1 MHRYVDEWG
10 ERHTDV
16 CDHDFALYLPKEDG
30 EYKNIYGQPL
40 KKRVFESPNEMR
52 DFVREYQDVI
62 KINGMTK
69 PEYQFIADHYPDR
82 PLGFDFS
89 KINIVNIDIET
100 EIGYGFPDPQVAE
113 QAINAI
119 TVSKIGT
126 MSTITWTTCDYNAA
140 LDDERSPDNKIILCG
155 TERELITNFLSW
167 WNTERPDAICG
178 WNIEGFDLVYMVN
191 RFSQIVGSQTNMLSP
206 IHEHAYR
213 PISKRP
219 NPATGKDMVR
229 IEGLAILD
237 YLELFKKFDFSSPP
251 DYKLETIAQQV
262 IGEGKVDYGEYD
274 NLKDFYQNNPTKFIR
289 YNIKDV
295 LLVNKMDNALN
306 FLLLAYTLQYW
317 SKCNT
322 QDIFGQV
329 KFWDIYIFNFCQQ
342 HGLVIPPSKNVTP
355 FPLEGAYVA
364 EPKLGRH
371 KWLVSFDLT
380 SLYPRTLQQ
389 YNMGPETIIRGT
401 QRRPGLLDSF
411 IRMDDNIPE
420 LQEARQLKAAIA
432 ANGAM
437 FSREQQS
444 VLSMVVDELFNKRV
458 EYKTAMK
465 QLEKQ
470 YEQMKHDN
478 APTDELTAVHNR
490 IMALDAQ
497 QMAMKIAIN
506 SLYGA
511 LGNEGFRYYDPS
523 IAEAITQSGQ
533 LAVQFIAHRVSEF
546 LDNELGIV
554 RGLDRWLYSDTDS
567 VAGSSIIPT
576 SVGDIPIEDLFTKY
590 SGRII
595 RQRGPNDFICEPK
608 EVITTPSVNS
618 NSIIEHKLIK
628 YIMAHKVQKRMF
640 RIKCNGD
647 SVIVTEDHS
656 VIVMRGDNMISCKPA
671 DIKQSDKLIKID
683 TNIELNNEFVIE
695 DLGVCE
701 MWVYDIEVEDNH
713 NFFANNILVHNSCY
727 FTLDDFVDKITQG
740 NEDKFDR
747 HKIVD
752 AIDAYCKNKIEPFI
766 ASKYQ
771 ELADYMNAYQ
781 NKMSMKREVISD
793 RGMFRAK
800 KNYVLQ
806 VYDNE
811 GVRYENPKLKTMG
824 VETARSTTPQF
835 VKDALLESYRE
846 MLNGTNQKLL
856 DKIASFKLEY
866 MKQPVDVIA
875 TPRGVNDMGKWIDAD
890 GSYKNRIPYHVRA
903 SHEFNRLIREAGL
916 NDIPPIQN
924 GDKVRIVAIVP
935 NSPVDGNYIAYNG
948 SQLPKELDLEQYVD
962 RESLFTKTFLN
973 PVESF
978 TKHMGWKHIDE
989 FSVDDFFS

>member
-1 MHRYVDEWG
+1 
-10 ERHTDV
+10 
-16 CDHDFALYLPKEDG
+16 
-30 EYKNIYGQPL
+30 
-40 KKRVFESPNEMR
+40 
-52 DFVREYQDVI
+52 
-62 KINGMTK
+62 
-69 PEYQFIADHYPDR
+69 
-82 PLGFDFS
+82 
-89 KINIVNIDIET
+89 
-100 EIGYGFPDPQVAE
+100 
-113 QAINAI
+113 
-119 TVSKIGT
+119 
-126 MSTITWTTCDYNAA
+126 
-140 LDDERSPDNKIILCG
+140 
-155 TERELITNFLSW
+155 
-167 WNTERPDAICG
+167 
-178 WNIEGFDLVYMVN
+178 
-191 RFSQIVGSQTNMLSP
+191 
-206 IHEHAYR
+206 
-213 PISKRP
+213 
-219 NPATGKDMVR
+219 
-229 IEGLAILD
+229 
-237 YLELFKKFDFSSPP
+237 
-251 DYKLETIAQQV
+251 
-262 IGEGKVDYGEYD
+262 
-274 NLKDFYQNNPTKFIR
+274 
-289 YNIKDV
+289 
-295 LLVNKMDNALN
+295 MDNALN

-401 QRRPGLLDSF
+401 QRCPGLLDSF

-478 APTDELTAVHNR
+478 APADELTSVHNR
-490 IMALDAQ
+490 IMALNAQ

-533 LAVQFIAHRVSEF
+533 LAVQFIAYQISEF
-546 LDNELGIV
+546 LDQELGIKK
-554 RGLDRWLYSDTDS
+554 GLDRWIYTDTDS
-567 VAGSSIIPT
+567 VHFCL
-576 SVGDIPIEDLFTKY
+576 E
-590 SGRII
+590 
-595 RQRGPNDFICEPK
+595 
-608 EVITTPSVNS
+608 
-618 NSIIEHKLIK
+618 
-628 YIMAHKVQKRMF
+628 
-640 RIKCNGD
+640 
-647 SVIVTEDHS
+647 
-656 VIVMRGDNMISCKPA
+656 
-671 DIKQSDKLIKID
+671 
-683 TNIELNNEFVIE
+683 
-695 DLGVCE
+695 
-701 MWVYDIEVEDNH
+701 
-713 NFFANNILVHNSCY
+713 
-727 FTLDDFVDKITQG
+727 DFVDKITQG
-740 NEDKFDR
+740 NEDKYDR
-747 HKIVD
+747 QKIVD
-752 AIDAYCKNKIEPFI
+752 VIDAYCKNKIEPFI

-781 NKMSMKREVISD
+781 NKMHMKREVIVD

-811 GVRYENPKLKTMG
+811 GVRYEKPKLKTMG

-846 MLNGTNQKLL
+846 MLNGTNPKLL
-856 DKIASFKLEY
+856 DKIAAFKLEY

-875 TPRGVNDMGKWIDAD
+875 APRGVNDMDKWIDSD

-924 GDKVRIVAIVP
+924 GDKVRIVAVVP
-935 NSPVDGNYIAYNG
+935 RSPVDGNYIAYNG
-948 SQLPKELDLEQYVD
+948 SQLPKELNLEQYVD

>member
-191 RFSQIVGSQTNMLSP
+191 RFSQIVDSQTNMLSP

-219 NPATGKDMVR
+219 NPTTGKDMVR

-342 HGLVIPPSKNVTP
+342 HGLIIPPSKNVTP

-437 FSREQQS
+437 FSRERQS

-478 APTDELTAVHNR
+478 APADELTAVHNR

-506 SLYGA
+506 SAYGA

-533 LAVQFIAHRVSEF
+533 LAVQFIAQQLATF
-546 LDNELGIV
+546 LDAEFSIK
-554 RGLDRWLYSDTDS
+554 RGLDRWIYSDTDS
-567 VAGSSIIPT
+567 I
-576 SVGDIPIEDLFTKY
+576 
-590 SGRII
+590 
-595 RQRGPNDFICEPK
+595 
-608 EVITTPSVNS
+608 
-618 NSIIEHKLIK
+618 
-628 YIMAHKVQKRMF
+628 
-640 RIKCNGD
+640 
-647 SVIVTEDHS
+647 
-656 VIVMRGDNMISCKPA
+656 
-671 DIKQSDKLIKID
+671 
-683 TNIELNNEFVIE
+683 
-695 DLGVCE
+695 
-701 MWVYDIEVEDNH
+701 
-713 NFFANNILVHNSCY
+713 Y
-727 FTLDDFVDKITQG
+727 FTLNDFVDKITQG
-740 NEDKFDR
+740 NEDKYDR

-811 GVRYENPKLKTMG
+811 GVRYEKPKLKTMG

-875 TPRGVNDMGKWIDAD
+875 TPRGVNDMGKWIESD

-916 NDIPPIQN
+916 IDIPPIQN

>member
-62 KINGMTK
+62 KISGMTK

-89 KINIVNIDIET
+89 KISLVNIDIET

-126 MSTITWTTCDYNAA
+126 MSTVTWTTCDYNAA
-140 LDDERSPDNKIILCG
+140 LDDERSLDNKIILCG

-167 WNTERPDAICG
+167 WNTERPDGIVG

-219 NPATGKDMVR
+219 HPTTGKDMVK

-237 YLELFKKFDFSSPP
+237 YLEVFKKFDFSSPP

-274 NLKDFYQNNPTKFIR
+274 NLKDFYQNNPTKFVR

-342 HGLVIPPSKNVTP
+342 HSLIIPPSKNVTP

-371 KWLVSFDLT
+371 RWIVTFDLT
-380 SLYPRTLQQ
+380 SLYPMTLQQ
-389 YNMGPETIIRGT
+389 YNMGPETLIRGT

-444 VLSMVVDELFNKRV
+444 VLFMVVDELFNKRV

-478 APTDELTAVHNR
+478 APADELTTVHNR
-490 IMALDAQ
+490 IMALNAQ

-533 LAVQFIAHRVSEF
+533 LAVQFIAHQISMF
-546 LDNELGIV
+546 LDQELGIKK
-554 RGLDRWLYSDTDS
+554 GLDRWIYTDTDS
-567 VAGSSIIPT
+567 VHFCL
-576 SVGDIPIEDLFTKY
+576 E
-590 SGRII
+590 
-595 RQRGPNDFICEPK
+595 
-608 EVITTPSVNS
+608 
-618 NSIIEHKLIK
+618 
-628 YIMAHKVQKRMF
+628 
-640 RIKCNGD
+640 
-647 SVIVTEDHS
+647 
-656 VIVMRGDNMISCKPA
+656 
-671 DIKQSDKLIKID
+671 
-683 TNIELNNEFVIE
+683 
-695 DLGVCE
+695 
-701 MWVYDIEVEDNH
+701 
-713 NFFANNILVHNSCY
+713 
-727 FTLDDFVDKITQG
+727 DFVDKITQG
-740 NEDKFDR
+740 NEAKYDR
-747 HKIVD
+747 QKIVD
-752 AIDAYCKNKIEPFI
+752 VIDAYCKNKIEPFI
-766 ASKYQ
+766 AAKYQ

-781 NKMSMKREVISD
+781 NKMHMKREVIVD

-811 GVRYENPKLKTMG
+811 GVRYEKPKLKTMG

-846 MLNGTNQKLL
+846 MLNGTNLKLL
-856 DKIASFKLEY
+856 DKIAAFKLEY

-875 TPRGVNDMGKWIDAD
+875 TPRGVNDMDKWIDSD

-924 GDKVRIVAIVP
+924 GDKVRIVAVVP
-935 NSPVDGNYIAYNG
+935 RSPVDGNYIAYNG
-948 SQLPKELDLEQYVD
+948 NQLPKELNLEQYVD
-962 RESLFTKTFLN
+962 RESLFTKTFLS

-978 TKHMGWKHIDE
+978 TKHMGWKHIVE

>member
-62 KINGMTK
+62 KISGMTK

-89 KINIVNIDIET
+89 KISLVNIDIET

-126 MSTITWTTCDYNAA
+126 MSTVTWTTCDYNAA
-140 LDDERSPDNKIILCG
+140 LDDERSLDNKIILCG

-167 WNTERPDAICG
+167 WNTERPDGIVG

-219 NPATGKDMVR
+219 HPTTGKDMVK

-237 YLELFKKFDFSSPP
+237 YLEVFKKFDFSSPP

-274 NLKDFYQNNPTKFIR
+274 NLKDFYQNNPTKFVR

-342 HGLVIPPSKNVTP
+342 HSLIIPPSKNVTP

-371 KWLVSFDLT
+371 RWIVTFDLT
-380 SLYPRTLQQ
+380 SLYPMTLQQ
-389 YNMGPETIIRGT
+389 YNMGPETLIRGT

-444 VLSMVVDELFNKRV
+444 VLFMVVDELFNKRV

-478 APTDELTAVHNR
+478 APADELTTVHNR
-490 IMALDAQ
+490 IMALNAQ

-533 LAVQFIAHRVSEF
+533 LAVQFIAHQISMF
-546 LDNELGIV
+546 LDQELGIKK
-554 RGLDRWLYSDTDS
+554 GLDRWIYTDTDS
-567 VAGSSIIPT
+567 VHFCL
-576 SVGDIPIEDLFTKY
+576 E
-590 SGRII
+590 
-595 RQRGPNDFICEPK
+595 
-608 EVITTPSVNS
+608 
-618 NSIIEHKLIK
+618 
-628 YIMAHKVQKRMF
+628 
-640 RIKCNGD
+640 
-647 SVIVTEDHS
+647 
-656 VIVMRGDNMISCKPA
+656 
-671 DIKQSDKLIKID
+671 
-683 TNIELNNEFVIE
+683 
-695 DLGVCE
+695 
-701 MWVYDIEVEDNH
+701 
-713 NFFANNILVHNSCY
+713 
-727 FTLDDFVDKITQG
+727 DFVDKITQG
-740 NEDKFDR
+740 NEAKYDR
-747 HKIVD
+747 QKIVD
-752 AIDAYCKNKIEPFI
+752 VIDAYCKNKIEPFI
-766 ASKYQ
+766 AAKYQ

-781 NKMSMKREVISD
+781 NKMHMKREVIVD

-811 GVRYENPKLKTMG
+811 GVRYEKPKLKTMG

-846 MLNGTNQKLL
+846 MLNGTNLKLL
-856 DKIASFKLEY
+856 DKIAAFKLEY

-875 TPRGVNDMGKWIDAD
+875 TPRGVNDMDKWIDSD

-924 GDKVRIVAIVP
+924 GDKVRIVAVVP
-935 NSPVDGNYIAYNG
+935 RSPVDGNYIAYNG
-948 SQLPKELDLEQYVD
+948 NQLPKELNLEQYVD
-962 RESLFTKTFLN
+962 RESLFTKTFLS

>member
-126 MSTITWTTCDYNAA
+126 MSTITWTTCDYNAD

-219 NPATGKDMVR
+219 NPTTGKDMVR

-342 HGLVIPPSKNVTP
+342 HGLIIPPSKNVTP

-364 EPKLGRH
+364 EPKLGRY

-533 LAVQFIAHRVSEF
+533 LAVQFIAQQLATF
-546 LDNELGIV
+546 LDAEFSIK
-554 RGLDRWLYSDTDS
+554 RGLDRWIYSDTDS
-567 VAGSSIIPT
+567 I
-576 SVGDIPIEDLFTKY
+576 
-590 SGRII
+590 
-595 RQRGPNDFICEPK
+595 
-608 EVITTPSVNS
+608 
-618 NSIIEHKLIK
+618 
-628 YIMAHKVQKRMF
+628 
-640 RIKCNGD
+640 
-647 SVIVTEDHS
+647 
-656 VIVMRGDNMISCKPA
+656 
-671 DIKQSDKLIKID
+671 
-683 TNIELNNEFVIE
+683 
-695 DLGVCE
+695 
-701 MWVYDIEVEDNH
+701 
-713 NFFANNILVHNSCY
+713 Y
-727 FTLDDFVDKITQG
+727 FTLNDFVDKITQG

-811 GVRYENPKLKTMG
+811 GVRYEKPKLKTMG